1 MSFVARSIL
10 GPDDLVLC
18 AGTVP
23 DTDVHERVEVAR
35 VAGYRGVGL
44 RSGDCLRVC
53 EEDSLGALR
62 TALAARGLEIG
73 ELDGMTHWAPRHH
86 APGHRATGQPRGR
99 LRERHDALWR
109 VAEEVGARTLN
120 VIEMDPETG
129 QDDEMAEAFAAL
141 CDRAVELGMLVQLEP
156 LPWTGIPDLAAAARI
171 IRLAD
176 RPNGGL
182 CVDTWHLL
190 RAGQGPADLTL
201 QLTDLV
207 VGLQVNDA
215 PAAPGPDLLE
225 ETQHH
230 RLLPGAGDAQVVRV
244 LATLREAGCRA
255 PIGVEVMSDELAQLP
270 AVVAATLAAEATRAV
285 LAEAAGIRSPRV
297 AGQ

>member
-1 MSFVARSIL
+1 MNFASRSAL

-23 DTDVHERVEVAR
+23 ATDVAERVDVA
-35 VAGYRGVGL
+35 AFTGYRGVGL
-44 RSGDCLRVC
+44 RSGDCLQVW
-53 EEDSLGALR
+53 EEGSLGTLR
-62 TALAARGLEIG
+62 TGLAARGLEIG

-86 APGHRATGQPRGR
+86 APGHEATGQPGGR

-129 QDDEMAEAFAAL
+129 PDDEMAEAFAVL
-141 CDRAVELGMLVQLEP
+141 CERAAGLGMLVQLEP

-171 IRLAD
+171 VRLAD

-190 RAGQGPADLTL
+190 RSGQGPADLTAE
-201 QLTDLV
+201 LTGLV
-207 VGLQVNDA
+207 TGVQVNDA
-215 PAAPGPDLLE
+215 RAVPGGDLLE

-230 RLLPGAGDAQVVRV
+230 RLLPGAGDAQVARV
-244 LATLREAGCRA
+244 LATLRDACCEA
-255 PIGVEVMSDELAQLP
+255 PVGVEVMSDELARLP
-270 AVVAATLAAEATRAV
+270 AVTAATLAAEATRAV
-285 LAEAAGIRSPRV
+285 LAEASRARSPRAV
-297 AGQ
+297 T